1 MREVTCTLEGFLK
14 KLPKGEVMFAIGKW
28 GFFLPHFIG
37 EPISLATS
45 LKQDVSLL
53 KTPLTSLNVISI
65 WGSKFDTRHTIQSS
79 SNTTSK
85 GLGSPSPSAPI
96 IVYKPPFGC
105 EMSNIKSSEVWGWGF
120 EGPKSGFLWTHICV
134 RNFACLYNLERMSS
148 NYSYIVH

>member
-1 MREVTCTLEGFLK
+1 MREVTCTLEGFKK

-53 KTPLTSLNVISI
+53 KTPLTSLNMISI
-65 WGSKFDTRHTIQSS
+65 WGSKFDTQCTIQSS

-85 GLGSPSPSAPI
+85 GLHSPPPCAPLT
-96 IVYKPPFGC
+96 VYKPPFGC
-105 EMSNIKSSEVWGWGF
+105 EMSNIKSSKVWGWGF
-120 EGPKSGFLWTHICV
+120 EGPKKVIWLLVNT
-134 RNFACLYNLERMSS
+134 
-148 NYSYIVH
+148 YSCIKFCMFI